1 MAPVKI
7 AVMGA
12 GLIGKRHAAHVMAE
26 PGAALSAIIDPAP
39 TGKAFAE
46 EIGVAW
52 HATFDAVPAGERP
65 DGVIVATPNQLH
77 VENGLELAAAGI
89 PMLVEKPI
97 ADSVE
102 GARKLVRVAEAAG
115 VPLLVGHHRRHN
127 PMIRKARETIDAG
140 RLGRVLTLTGQFW
153 LVKPDDYF
161 EVDWRRQEGAGPILI
176 NLIHDIDLFRY
187 LCGEIVGVQ
196 AQSSNAV
203 RGNPAEETTVALLRF
218 ANGAL
223 GTVSASDTVVSPW
236 SWELT
241 TGENPAYPQQDQSC
255 YQIGGTH
262 GSLTIPALELWNHTD
277 KRGWWEPLRRERIP
291 FIPEDPLRAQIRHF
305 CAVIRGEEEPLV
317 SGREGLATLAVIEAV
332 KQAAR
337 TGGPVE
343 VAAEPAPARV
353 SA

>member
-12 GLIGKRHAAHVMAE
+12 GLIGKRHAAHVRAQE
-26 PGAALSAIIDPAP
+26 GALLSAIIDPAP
-39 TGKAFAE
+39 AGKTFAE

-52 HATFDAVPAGERP
+52 YPAFGALPAGERP

-77 VENGLELAAAGI
+77 VANGLELASAGI

-97 ADSVE
+97 ADSVDS
-102 GARKLVRVAEAAG
+102 ARELVLAAEAAG

-153 LVKPDDYF
+153 LVKPDEYF
-161 EVDWRRQEGAGPILI
+161 EVEWRRQEGAGPILI

-196 AQSSNAV
+196 AQSSHAV
-203 RGNPAEETTVALLRF
+203 RGNPAEETAVAILRF

-241 TGENPAYPQQDQSC
+241 TGENPAYPRQDQSC
-255 YQIGGTH
+255 YQIGGTQ

-277 KRGWWEPLRRERIP
+277 RRGWWEPLKRERIP
-291 FIPEDPLRAQIRHF
+291 FVPEDPLQAQIRHF

-337 TGGPVE
+337 SGGPVE
-343 VAAEPAPARV
+343 VAAEPTPARA

>member
-12 GLIGKRHAAHVMAE
+12 GLIGKRHAAHVRAE
-26 PGAALSAIIDPAP
+26 PGAVLSAIIDPAP
-39 TGKAFAE
+39 AGKAFAE

-52 HATFDAVPAGERP
+52 YPTFDALPVSQRP

-77 VENGLELAAAGI
+77 VANGLELAAAGI

-97 ADSVE
+97 ADSVD
-102 GARKLVRVAEAAG
+102 GARKLVRAAEAEG

-161 EVDWRRQEGAGPILI
+161 DVDWRRQEGAGPILI

-203 RGNPAEETTVALLRF
+203 RSNPAEETAVAILRF

-241 TGENPAYPQQDQSC
+241 TGENPAYPRQDQSC
-255 YQIGGTH
+255 YQIGGTQ

-277 KRGWWEPLRRERIP
+277 KRGWWEPLKRERIP
-291 FIPEDPLRAQIRHF
+291 FFPEDPLQAQIRHF

-317 SGREGLATLAVIEAV
+317 SGREGLATLAVIEAL

-337 TGGPVE
+337 SGGPVE
-343 VAAEPAPARV
+343 VAAEPAPARA
-353 SA
+353 ST

>member
-12 GLIGKRHAAHVMAE
+12 GLIGKRHAAHVRAE
-26 PGAALSAIIDPAP
+26 PGAVLSAIIDPAP
-39 TGKAFAE
+39 AGKAFAE
-46 EIGVAW
+46 ESGVAW
-52 HATFDAVPAGERP
+52 YSAFDALPAGEKP

-77 VENGLELAAAGI
+77 VANGLELVAAGV
-89 PMLVEKPI
+89 PMLVEKPL
-97 ADSVE
+97 ADSVDS
-102 GARKLVRVAEAAG
+102 ARRLVQAAEAAG

-127 PMIRKARETIDAG
+127 PMIRKAREAIDAG
-140 RLGRVLTLTGQFW
+140 RIGRILTLNGQFW

-161 EVDWRRQEGAGPILI
+161 DIDWRRQEGAGPVLI

-187 LCGEIVGVQ
+187 LCGEIAGVQ
-196 AQSSNAV
+196 ALSSNAV
-203 RGNPAEETTVALLRF
+203 RGNPAEETAVAILRF

-241 TGENPAYPQQDQSC
+241 TGENPAYPKQDQSC
-255 YQIGGTH
+255 YQIGGTQ
-262 GSLTIPALELWNHTD
+262 GSLTIPALELWSHTD
-277 KRGWWEPLRRERIP
+277 KRGWWEPLKRERIP
-291 FIPEDPLRAQIRHF
+291 FVPEDPLQAQVRHF

-332 KQAAR
+332 KRAAR
-337 TGGPVE
+337 SGAPVE
-343 VAAEPAPARV
+343 IAPEPAPVRAG
-353 SA
+353 A

>member
-12 GLIGKRHAAHVMAE
+12 GLIGKRHAVHVRAQE
-26 PGAALSAIIDPAP
+26 GALLSAIIDPAP
-39 TGKAFAE
+39 AGKAFAAE
-46 EIGVAW
+46 MGVTWYPA
-52 HATFDAVPAGERP
+52 FDAVPAGARP

-77 VENGLELAAAGI
+77 VANGLELAAAGI

-97 ADSVE
+97 ADSVD
-102 GARKLVRVAEAAG
+102 GARKLVQAAEAAG

-153 LVKPDDYF
+153 LVKPDAYF
-161 EVDWRRQEGAGPILI
+161 DVDWRRQEGAGPILI

-203 RGNPAEETTVALLRF
+203 RGNPAEETAVAILRF

-241 TGENPAYPQQDQSC
+241 TGENPAYPRQDQSC

-262 GSLTIPALELWNHTD
+262 GSLTIPALELWGHTD
-277 KRGWWEPLRRERIP
+277 KRGWWEPLKRERIP
-291 FIPEDPLRAQIRHF
+291 FVPEDPLQAQIRHF

-337 TGGPVE
+337 SGGPVE
-343 VAAEPAPARV
+343 VATEPV
-353 SA
+353 SARAST